1 MIISAIL
8 WILGGALF
16 ALGYRLIHK
25 RLAKPGALTS
35 GSKNIGKKDR
45 IARVIIGVVLLVL
58 AYNANLDPGA
68 LFFAGFAFFEAAF
81 SWCGLYALM
90 GRNTCP
96 IE

>member
-1 MIISAIL
+1 MIISAVL

-16 ALGYRLIHK
+16 AFAYRIIHK
-25 RLAKPGALTS
+25 KIAKPGTLTL
-35 GSKNIGKKDR
+35 GAKNIGKKDR

-58 AYNANLDPGA
+58 AYNANMDPGA

-90 GRNTCP
+90 ERNTCP
-96 IE
+96 LE